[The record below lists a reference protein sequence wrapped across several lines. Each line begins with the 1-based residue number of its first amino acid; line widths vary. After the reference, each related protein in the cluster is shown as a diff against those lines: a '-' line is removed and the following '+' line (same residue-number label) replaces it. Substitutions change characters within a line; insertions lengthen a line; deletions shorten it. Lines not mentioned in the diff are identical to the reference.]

1 MASEACCKLA
11 PVTADY
17 TPKGKYEKI
26 AGINTYIVGPEDA
39 SRGIVHIYDI
49 FGIWPQTIQGA
60 DRLSAQSGSLVLVP
74 DFFDGKGLDQGDI
87 PNDTEEKTQR
97 VYAFFNSTANPQDNL
112 IKLLALRKE
121 LAEKYPA
128 IEGHWGLFGLCW
140 GGKLT
145 VLACGEG
152 NEGVGRRFT
161 ASGTAH
167 PGYKSNSLLD
177 EADAKAQT
185 APHILLASKDE
196 PADKV
201 ALYKE
206 IMGDKVE
213 TTTYETMH
221 HGWMGARS
229 DLKNEENIKEFERGY
244 KQAADFFSK
253 HL

>member
-26 AGINTYIVGPEDA
+26 AGINTYIVGSEDA
-39 SRGIVHIYDI
+39 TKGIVDIYDI

-60 DRLSAQSGSLVLVP
+60 DRLSAQSGALVLVP
-74 DFFDGKGLDQGDI
+74 DLFDGSGLDINVI
-87 PNDTEEKTQR
+87 PNDTEEKTKK
-97 VYAFFNSTANPQDNL
+97 VHEFLATKANPEANVAK
-112 IKLLALRKE
+112 ILALRKE
-121 LAEKYPA
+121 LTEKYPA

-145 VLACGEG
+145 VLACGAG
-152 NEGVGRRFT
+152 NEGVGRRFE

-167 PGYKSNSLLD
+167 PGMLD

-206 IMGDKVE
+206 VMGDKVE
-213 TTTYETMH
+213 ATIYETMH

-229 DLKNEENIKEFERGY
+229 DLKNEENVKEFERGY
-244 KQAADFFSK
+244 KQAADFFAK

>member
-26 AGINTYIVGPEDA
+26 AGVNTYIVGPENA
-39 SRGIVHIYDI
+39 AKGIVDIYDI

-60 DRLSAQSGSLVLVP
+60 DRLAAQSGALVLVP
-74 DFFDGKGLDQGDI
+74 DFFDGTGLDMNAI
-87 PNDTEEKTQR
+87 PNDTDEKKQKVQT
-97 VYAFFNSTANPQDNL
+97 FFATTANPQHNL
-112 IKLLALRKE
+112 AKLLALRRE

-128 IEGHWGLFGLCW
+128 AEGHWGVFGLCW
-140 GGKLT
+140 GGKLA
-145 VLACGEG
+145 VLACGDG
-152 NEGVGRRFT
+152 NEGVGRRFS

-167 PGYKSNSLLD
+167 PGLLD

-206 IMGDKVE
+206 IMGDQIE
-213 TTTYETMH
+213 ATTYETMH

-229 DLKNEENIKEFERGY
+229 DLKDEDNVKEFERGY

>member
-1 MASEACCKLA
+1 MASEACCKVA

-26 AGINTYIVGPEDA
+26 AGINTYIVGPENA
-39 SRGIVHIYDI
+39 TKGIVDIYDI
-49 FGIWPQTIQGA
+49 FGVWPQTIQGA
-60 DRLSAQSGSLVLVP
+60 DRLSAHTGFLVLVP
-74 DFFDGKGLDQGDI
+74 DFFDGKGLDINSI
-87 PNDTEEKTQR
+87 PMDTEEKQKTVHQ
-97 VYAFFNSTANPQDNL
+97 FIGTTGNPQANVE
-112 IKLLALRKE
+112 KLLALRKE
-121 LAEKYPA
+121 LTDKFPA
-128 IEGHWGLFGLCW
+128 VESSWGLFGLCW

-152 NEGVGRRFT
+152 NEGVGRRFK

-167 PGYKSNSLLD
+167 PGMLD

-206 IMGDKVE
+206 IMGDQVE

-229 DLKNEENIKEFERGY
+229 DLKNEENIKEYERGY
-244 KQAADFFSK
+244 KQAADFFAK

>member
-1 MASEACCKLA
+1 MSSPACCKLA

-39 SRGIVHIYDI
+39 TKGIVDIYDI

-60 DRLSAQSGSLVLVP
+60 DRLAAHTGFLVLVP
-74 DFFDGKGLDQGDI
+74 DFFDGTGLDI
-87 PNDTEEKTQR
+87 NAVPMDTPEKAQK
-97 VYAFFNSTANPQDNL
+97 VQDFISTTGNPQANVE
-112 IKLLALRKE
+112 KLLALRKA
-121 LAEKYPA
+121 LADKYPA

-140 GGKLT
+140 GGKLA

-152 NEGVGRRFT
+152 NEGVGRRFS

-167 PGYKSNSLLD
+167 PGLLD
-177 EADAKAQT
+177 EADAKVQT

-206 IMGDKVE
+206 IMGDRVE
-213 TTTYETMH
+213 VTTYPNMH

-229 DLKNEENIKEFERGY
+229 DLKNEDNVKEFERGY
-244 KQAADFFSK
+244 KQAADFFAK